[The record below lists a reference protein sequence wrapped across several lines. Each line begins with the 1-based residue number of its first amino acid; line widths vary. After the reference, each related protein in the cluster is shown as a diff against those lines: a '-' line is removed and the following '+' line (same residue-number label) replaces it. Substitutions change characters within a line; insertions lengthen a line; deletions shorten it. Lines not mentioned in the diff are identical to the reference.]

1 MRFLSKTL
9 TVDTGWNTG
18 WAYWI
23 RGSLH
28 PKTGILIA
36 RKELDDPIEK
46 IDQLTIEFNALLYTL
61 EPRLVYLE
69 GTQFWEGSIKSE
81 MAWKTEDLI
90 YLSYLIG
97 GYIHVCLLNKIPV
110 IVLTAVQ
117 WKGQMTDEQ
126 VRLRV
131 GRRNGADYSIMYGHR
146 WPHVTDAVGI
156 GLSVMGIFNK
166 SED

>member
-1 MRFLSKTL
+1 MKFLSKTL

-18 WAYWI
+18 CAYWVQ
-23 RGSLH
+23 GSLH
-28 PKTGILIA
+28 PETHILIA
-36 RKELDDPIEK
+36 PKDLDPIEK
-46 IDQLTIEFNALLYTL
+46 IRHLSIDFRSVLLMH

-69 GTQFWEGSIKSE
+69 GTAFWEGSVKSE

-90 YLSYLIG
+90 YLSYLVG
-97 GYIHVCLLNKIPV
+97 TYMNVCVRTKIDV
-110 IVLTAVQ
+110 SIITAQQ

-131 GRRNGADYSIMYGHR
+131 ARRNGMDYKDFYGYR

-156 GLSVMGIFNK
+156 GLGVMGIFNK

>member
-1 MRFLSKTL
+1 M

-23 RGSLH
+23 RGNLH
-28 PKTGILIA
+28 PRTGIFIA
-36 RKELDDPIEK
+36 PKDDDPIEK
-46 IDQLTIEFNALLYTL
+46 IWYLSREFNKVIFEL

-97 GYIHVCLLNKIPV
+97 AYISVCKSSRVDVSI
-110 IVLTAVQ
+110 ITAIQ

-126 VRLRV
+126 VKLRV
-131 GRRNGADYSIMYGHR
+131 ARRNAMDYSVLYGSR
-146 WPHVTDAVGI
+146 WPHVTDAVGM
-156 GLSVMGIFNK
+156 GLSIMGIFNK
-166 SED
+166 